1 MLAKNND
8 HKLAIGAFTHF
19 NLVQAFKKKKQKKNF
34 ILHHGQADT
43 EVIIKKAGLT
53 VKTCLGLL

>member
-1 MLAKNND
+1 MTTNWQLGLSHILILWKPFKKQQKKNN
-8 HKLAIGAFTHF
+8 
-19 NLVQAFKKKKQKKNF
+19 NNF

>member
-1 MLAKNND
+1 MTTNWQLGLSHILILCKP
-8 HKLAIGAFTHF
+8 L
-19 NLVQAFKKKKQKKNF
+19 KKKNKKKNF